1 MELALESWINSTLV
15 SGFWYLPWTSYSD
28 LLVEEIGL
36 AAIQNALKVD
46 YYVIMA
52 LL

>member
-1 MELALESWINSTLV
+1 MLPLYKV
-15 SGFWYLPWTSYSD
+15 FWYLPWASYSD

-46 YYVIMA
+46 YYAIMS